1 MALIQA
7 NLHRSPFLSPVLSL
21 GYDGRDNILH
31 MQPCDLLSTL
41 ASSKAREEARLC
53 AVLCPEAFKLKLN
66 LILFFF
72 FNLNSSAL
80 MTSSFAF
87 SKLLP

>member
-1 MALIQA
+1 MAPIQA

-41 ASSKAREEARLC
+41 ASTKVREEALLC
-53 AVLCPEAFKLKLN
+53 AVLFPEAFKLKLN
-66 LILFFF
+66 LILFFYF
-72 FNLNSSAL
+72 LI
-80 MTSSFAF
+80 
-87 SKLLP
+87 